1 MKRKFSFYL
10 GAFMKKYNFLPSV
23 LGVLLAASAVS
34 AHADPIGLDVSIG
47 LVNVRPD
54 IKSPV
59 VGADATNEVVPI
71 ANFTY
76 YLSEHF
82 ALNTAAGITRHEFS
96 NAGGVLGK
104 ASMAPFHLMAQYHFM
119 PKADFRP
126 YVGVGIHHTVFFKQ
140 SGPAFNGLEDFK
152 ADTGAVLQAGFSY
165 TLNKDYFVN
174 FDIKKFYLETNVT
187 PQGGAKIETITL
199 NPLLIGLAVGKQF

>member
-1 MKRKFSFYL
+1 MKKRCTLLSAL
-10 GAFMKKYNFLPSV
+10 GA
-23 LGVLLAASAVS
+23 LLATCAVS
-34 AHADPIGLDVSIG
+34 ANADPLGLDVSVG

-76 YLSEHF
+76 YLSEQF

-96 NAGGVLGK
+96 NSGGVLGK

-140 SGPAFNGLEDFK
+140 SGPAFDGLEDFEG
-152 ADTGAVLQAGFSY
+152 DTGAVLQTGFSY

-174 FDIKKFYLETNVT
+174 FDIKKFYLKTDVT
-187 PQGGAKIETITL
+187 PQGGAKLETITL
-199 NPLLIGLAVGKQF
+199 NPWLIGLAVGKQF

>member
-10 GAFMKKYNFLPSV
+10 GAFMKKHNFLPSV
-23 LGVLLAASAVS
+23 LGVLLAACAVS
-34 AHADPIGLDVSIG
+34 AHADPIGLDVSVG
-47 LVNVRPD
+47 LVNIRPD

-96 NAGGVLGK
+96 NAGGILGK

-119 PKADFRP
+119 PKADFIFAMASPDSSAVMLKAVPIFTACSTKPTPPSPPSSCFSSRP
-126 YVGVGIHHTVFFKQ
+126 DWPPTM
-140 SGPAFNGLEDFK
+140 SRPR
-152 ADTGAVLQAGFSY
+152 
-165 TLNKDYFVN
+165 
-174 FDIKKFYLETNVT
+174 
-187 PQGGAKIETITL
+187 
-199 NPLLIGLAVGKQF
+199 

>member
-1 MKRKFSFYL
+1 
-10 GAFMKKYNFLPSV
+10 MKKYCPVPSV
-23 LGVLLAASAVS
+23 LGVLLATCAVS
-34 AHADPIGLDVSIG
+34 ANAEPMGLDVSIG

-76 YLSEHF
+76 FLNENF

-96 NAGGVLGK
+96 NSGGVLGK

-126 YVGVGIHHTVFFKQ
+126 YVGVGIHHTVFFRK
-140 SGPAFNGLEDFK
+140 SGPVFDGLDDFD

-165 TLNKDYFVN
+165 MMNKDYFVN

-187 PQGGAKIETITL
+187 PQGGAQIETITL
-199 NPLLIGLAVGKQF
+199 NPLLVGLAVGKHF

>member
-1 MKRKFSFYL
+1 
-10 GAFMKKYNFLPSV
+10 
-23 LGVLLAASAVS
+23 
-34 AHADPIGLDVSIG
+34 
-47 LVNVRPD
+47 
-54 IKSPV
+54 
-59 VGADATNEVVPI
+59 
-71 ANFTY
+71 
-76 YLSEHF
+76 
-82 ALNTAAGITRHEFS
+82 
-96 NAGGVLGK
+96 
-104 ASMAPFHLMAQYHFM
+104 MAPFHLMAQYHFM

-174 FDIKKFYLETNVT
+174 FDVKKFYLETNVT

-199 NPLLIGLAVGKQF
+199 NPWLIGLAVGKQF